1 MLMAIGLL
9 GGVGS
14 ISALWWSAKSEI
26 RLTDDELIIKAP
38 FSMTVVRF
46 SQIRGVRVAGGMII
60 VDEGKI
66 PRVVFPIIY
75 RKAGRL
81 VANLEAQRLNRQH
94 GL

>member
-38 FSMTVVRF
+38 FSMKVIRLN
-46 SQIRGVRVAGGMII
+46 QIREVRVAGGMII

-75 RKAGRL
+75 RKTGRL